1 MSNFKEKRKLLRLLE
16 EFSKS
21 KSIVYEGDFVSFV
34 GQIGLDKYNK
44 NKKNKD
50 IHLDSKLLKQCMDEG
65 YIERPKDFK
74 NRQLLLTPNGIKF
87 IKQGYWFELKEKL
100 ITKEIVK
107 AIIWSSVALM
117 FSLLVYLMTHSG

>member
-50 IHLDSKLLKQCMDEG
+50 IHLDSKLLIEG
-65 YIERPKDFK
+65 R
-74 NRQLLLTPNGIKF
+74 
-87 IKQGYWFELKEKL
+87 
-100 ITKEIVK
+100 
-107 AIIWSSVALM
+107 
-117 FSLLVYLMTHSG
+117 FSLILSGEVKV